1 MRQIGCAYPKASFWN
16 AQQVYL
22 AREILAELT
31 AANFCDWRGN
41 PSGFPLM
48 PRRNKATEGRRRAM
62 FAAKPS
68 YTCCSLSPKISHR
81 CARCDFRGSR
91 YFLRAHHITRVD
103 FTLSVRQGIAKLSA
117 RAKSVVF
124 ALASNYS
131 KTKNSRKI
139 AAERDFREQGGGAEA
154 ETSNA
159 RQGIAR
165 NLPRAQPTHLERNSD
180 GQNAPT
186 GRHLK

>member
-1 MRQIGCAYPKASFWN
+1 M
-16 AQQVYL
+16 
-22 AREILAELT
+22 
-31 AANFCDWRGN
+31 
-41 PSGFPLM
+41 
-48 PRRNKATEGRRRAM
+48 
-62 FAAKPS
+62 
-68 YTCCSLSPKISHR
+68 
-81 CARCDFRGSR
+81 
-91 YFLRAHHITRVD
+91 RVD

-154 ETSNA
+154 EASNA

-165 NLPRAQPTHLERNSD
+165 NLPRAQP
-180 GQNAPT
+180 
-186 GRHLK
+186 LKASFCLRELLLKYKSLILTENRSGARFS